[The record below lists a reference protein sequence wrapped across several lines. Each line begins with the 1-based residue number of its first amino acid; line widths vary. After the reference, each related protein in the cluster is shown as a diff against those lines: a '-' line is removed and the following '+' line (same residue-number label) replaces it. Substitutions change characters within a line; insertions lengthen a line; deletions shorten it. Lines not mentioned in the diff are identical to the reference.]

1 MKAAVNERTMMKNSR
16 LRTSEFLAPR
26 TAMRGLTIIELL
38 ISMVLGLTLAAG
50 VTQVYVGNSQIARDQ
65 EARAQMQENGRFATS
80 FLANE
85 LRMAGYL
92 GCLASLEATD
102 INSTLDSPPASFQPA
117 VGLQGWEASGT
128 APGVAYSSAEDVA
141 VTSTAA
147 GWVTSGANVLDVTNA
162 VPGSDIV
169 RAWSA
174 AGTGATINTITPG
187 ATTVV
192 NSGVLDIVAGD
203 ILLLSDCERAEWVQA
218 CEVEDVGGGASIN
231 AVLSSGCVPGNDTS
245 VRLTTEVGGE
255 LAKLQGT
262 VFFIGKRG
270 NIATN
275 PPALFRRELSA
286 TAIAGTAEELV
297 EGIESMQILF
307 GMNADNDNK
316 KSVDSYVVANQVTD
330 WSRVV
335 SVRVSLLVQSLED
348 NMLPAPQAYTFNAVS
363 YDGEAGNG
371 ALPEDTRLRRVFTT
385 TITLRNRAVGS

>member
-1 MKAAVNERTMMKNSR
+1 MKNSR

-128 APGVAYSSAEDVA
+128 APGVAYASTEDVA

-147 GWVTSGANVLDVTNA
+147 GWVTSGGNVLDVTNA

-245 VRLTTEVGGE
+245 VRVTTEVGGE

-270 NIATN
+270 NVATN

-348 NMLPAPQAYTFNAVS
+348 NMLPAPQAYTFNGVT

>member
-1 MKAAVNERTMMKNSR
+1 MKAAVNERAMMKNSR

-92 GCLASLEATD
+92 GCLASLEAAD

-147 GWVTSGANVLDVTNA
+147 GWVTSGGNVLDVTNA

-245 VRLTTEVGGE
+245 VRVTTEVGGE

-270 NIATN
+270 NVATN

-348 NMLPAPQAYTFNAVS
+348 NMLPAPQAYTFNGVT

>member
-1 MKAAVNERTMMKNSR
+1 
-16 LRTSEFLAPR
+16 
-26 TAMRGLTIIELL
+26 
-38 ISMVLGLTLAAG
+38 
-50 VTQVYVGNSQIARDQ
+50 
-65 EARAQMQENGRFATS
+65 MQENGRFATS

-128 APGVAYSSAEDVA
+128 APGVAYASTEDVA

-147 GWVTSGANVLDVTNA
+147 GWVTSGGNVLDVTNA

-245 VRLTTEVGGE
+245 VRVTTEVGGE

-270 NIATN
+270 NVATN

-348 NMLPAPQAYTFNAVS
+348 NMLPAPQAYTFNGVT

>member
-1 MKAAVNERTMMKNSR
+1 
-16 LRTSEFLAPR
+16 
-26 TAMRGLTIIELL
+26 
-38 ISMVLGLTLAAG
+38 
-50 VTQVYVGNSQIARDQ
+50 VT
-65 EARAQMQENGRFATS
+65 
-80 FLANE
+80 
-85 LRMAGYL
+85 
-92 GCLASLEATD
+92 TD
-102 INSTLDSPPASFQPA
+102 
-117 VGLQGWEASGT
+117 
-128 APGVAYSSAEDVA
+128 
-141 VTSTAA
+141 
-147 GWVTSGANVLDVTNA
+147 
-162 VPGSDIV
+162 
-169 RAWSA
+169 
-174 AGTGATINTITPG
+174 
-187 ATTVV
+187 
-192 NSGVLDIVAGD
+192 
-203 ILLLSDCERAEWVQA
+203 
-218 CEVEDVGGGASIN
+218 
-231 AVLSSGCVPGNDTS
+231 
-245 VRLTTEVGGE
+245 VGGE

-270 NIATN
+270 NVATN

-348 NMLPAPQAYTFNAVS
+348 NMLPAPQAYTFNGVT